1 MCNVTGNRGAEPLP
15 PAATLFL
22 PAIGSKVTKATIPGP
37 RYAGNLSRQP
47 RLPSLSPCTG
57 SACMV
62 GEFLLLRNPLAV
74 PTQPQHVLS
83 TESGLSSLVMGGGGK
98 TKPARKK
105 TSARK
110 PASELAREEAS
121 TGEPASV

>member
-1 MCNVTGNRGAEPLP
+1 MRSDYRVVWYFGRV
-15 PAATLFL
+15 ATSNQI
-22 PAIGSKVTKATIPGP
+22 PDAKA
-37 RYAGNLSRQP
+37 Y
-47 RLPSLSPCTG
+47 

-62 GEFLLLRNPLAV
+62 GEFLLLRCPLAV
-74 PTQPQHVLS
+74 PTQPQRVLS
-83 TESGLSSLVMGGGGK
+83 TESGLSTLVMRGGGK

-110 PASELAREEAS
+110 PASELAHEEAS

>member
-1 MCNVTGNRGAEPLP
+1 MRVWYFGRVATSNKIDGA
-15 PAATLFL
+15 
-22 PAIGSKVTKATIPGP
+22 KM
-37 RYAGNLSRQP
+37 Y
-47 RLPSLSPCTG
+47 

-74 PTQPQHVLS
+74 PTQPQHVLA
-83 TESGLSSLVMGGGGK
+83 TESGLSTLVMRGGGK

-110 PASELAREEAS
+110 PASELAREKAS